1 MSVNHQDVK
10 AEELAGVPATVVLE
24 QLERL
29 VESPPFNHSR
39 RFPTFLRF
47 VVEHALNGN
56 ADQLKERTIGIEVF
70 GRGADY
76 DTASD
81 PIVRVT
87 AAEIRKRI
95 AQYYAVEEHQ
105 NQLRV
110 SLPAGSYIPHF
121 DWPQASEPETA
132 ADRPAVHEPVQ
143 ASRSGLSRM
152 GLILGGLVLL
162 AAGAIAGWLLHT
174 PRRSSF
180 DIFWAPVLS
189 SSDPVLFCVADQNE
203 YTAIELRD
211 ANDPGKLTVLKDN
224 LTAVVFDDLNPV
236 VKIAGI
242 LESHGK
248 KYSLRGENA
257 TSLSDLRNGTS
268 IVVGAFD
275 NAWALRLT
283 RPLRYHFDN
292 DAAMTEFRI
301 VDSAAKPHAPW
312 IVNRLEQ
319 MHTNNYNDY
328 ALIAR
333 FTDPTTGKLTIVAA
347 GIARGGTIAAGEFLT
362 DATNLAQLEEQAHRA
377 GNKANMEFVVST
389 QIINGEPGMP
399 KLEASYFW

>member
-1 MSVNHQDVK
+1 MSLNHHDVNT
-10 AEELAGVPATVVLE
+10 EEQATVPAAAVRE

-47 VVEHALNGN
+47 VTEHTLKGN
-56 ADQLKERTIGIEVF
+56 TDQLKERTIGIEVF
-70 GRGADY
+70 GRGVEY

-95 AQYYAVEEHQ
+95 AQYYALPEHQ

-110 SLPAGSYIPHF
+110 SLPSGSYIPQFH
-121 DWPQASEPETA
+121 WPQAGGPETLVGHPA
-132 ADRPAVHEPVQ
+132 APAT
-143 ASRSGLSRM
+143 ASDPRSLPRRV
-152 GLILGGLVLL
+152 GLIVAGVVLL
-162 AAGAIAGWLLHT
+162 AAGWVLHV
-174 PRRSSF
+174 PRPAEVDF
-180 DIFWAPVLS
+180 FWAPVLR
-189 SSDPVLFCVADQNE
+189 SSDPVLFCVADQNQ

-211 ANDPGKLTVLKDN
+211 AADPSKLTVLKDN

-248 KYSLRGENA
+248 QYHLRGESS
-257 TSLSDLRNGTS
+257 TTLGELRNGTT

-283 RPLRYHFDN
+283 RPLRFHFEN
-292 DAAMTEFRI
+292 DPAMTVFRI
-301 VDSAAKPHAPW
+301 VDSGSNPHAPW
-312 IVNRLEQ
+312 VVDRLQQ
-319 MHTNNYNDY
+319 MNTNNYKDY
-328 ALIAR
+328 ALVAR
-333 FTDPTTGKLTIVAA
+333 FIDPTTGKLTIVAA
-347 GIARGGTIAAGEFLT
+347 GIARGELLHPE
-362 DATNLAQLEEQAHRA
+362 N
-377 GNKANMEFVVST
+377 S
-389 QIINGEPGMP
+389 
-399 KLEASYFW
+399 

>member
-1 MSVNHQDVK
+1 MSLNRQDVRTEK
-10 AEELAGVPATVVLE
+10 PVAVPAGAVRE

-29 VESPPFNHSR
+29 VESPPFSHSR

-47 VVEHALNGN
+47 VVEHTLSGS

-70 GRGADY
+70 GRGPDY

-95 AQYYAVEEHQ
+95 AQYYAVPEH
-105 NQLRV
+105 NNELRV
-110 SLPAGSYIPHF
+110 SLPAGCYVPEFHL
-121 DWPQASEPETA
+121 PQIGEHHEAEPASTDA
-132 ADRPAVHEPVQ
+132 ARGSRSRVPRAAWVLAGFALLAVGVAAGWFLHAPR
-143 ASRSGLSRM
+143 RSGLDS
-152 GLILGGLVLL
+152 
-162 AAGAIAGWLLHT
+162 
-174 PRRSSF
+174 
-180 DIFWAPVLS
+180 FWAPVLR
-189 SSDPVLFCVADQNE
+189 SSDPVLFCLADQNQ

-211 ANDPGKLTVLKDN
+211 ANDPGRQTLLKDN
-224 LTAVVFDDLNPV
+224 LNALVFDDLSPV

-248 KYSLRGENA
+248 SYSLRGES
-257 TSLSDLRNGTS
+257 TTTLSELRNGTT

-275 NAWALRLT
+275 NVWALRLT

-292 DAAMTEFRI
+292 DPAMTQFRI
-301 VDSAAKPHAPW
+301 VDSAPAPHIAWTVDRP
-312 IVNRLEQ
+312 EQ
-319 MHTNNYNDY
+319 MHTGNYKDY

-333 FTDPTTGKLTIVAA
+333 FLDPTTGKLTIVAA

-362 DATNLAQLEEQAHRA
+362 DPANLAQLERLARNA

-389 QIINGEPGMP
+389 EIINGEPGMP

>member
-1 MSVNHQDVK
+1 MSLNQQDVHT
-10 AEELAGVPATVVLE
+10 EEQGSVPVTAVRE

-47 VVEHALNGN
+47 VVEHALNGS

-70 GRGADY
+70 GRGHDY

-95 AQYYAVEEHQ
+95 AQYYAVPEHQ
-105 NQLRV
+105 RQLRL
-110 SLPAGSYIPHF
+110 SLPSGSYIPQF
-121 DWPQASEPETA
+121 RWPQPGDQETPGEVQTA
-132 ADRPAVHEPVQ
+132 QGPVSR
-143 ASRSGLSRM
+143 SRSGLRAIALIVM
-152 GLILGGLVLL
+152 GLLL
-162 AAGAIAGWLLHT
+162 AAAGAVAGWLLHT
-174 PRRSSF
+174 PRQAGF
-180 DIFWAPVLS
+180 DFFWVPVLGS
-189 SSDPVLFCVADQNE
+189 GDPVLFCVADQNQ
-203 YTAIELRD
+203 YTAIQLRD
-211 ANDPGKLTVLKDN
+211 ANDPSKQTVLKDN

-242 LESHGK
+242 LQSHGK
-248 KYSLRGENA
+248 QYSLRSESA
-257 TSLSDLRNGTS
+257 TTLSELRKGTT

-292 DAAMTEFRI
+292 NADMTLLRI
-301 VDSAAKPHAPW
+301 VDTASNPHAPW
-312 IVNRLEQ
+312 MVDRLEQ
-319 MHTNNYNDY
+319 MRTNNYKDY
-328 ALIAR
+328 GLVAR

-362 DATNLAQLEEQAHRA
+362 DPVNLAQLEQLARAA
-377 GNKANMEFVVST
+377 GNKVNMEFVVST

>member
-1 MSVNHQDVK
+1 MSVNQQDVRTDECG
-10 AEELAGVPATVVLE
+10 AVPAAAIRE
-24 QLERL
+24 QLDRL

-47 VVEHALNGN
+47 VVEHALSGN
-56 ADQLKERTIGIEVF
+56 SISLKERTIGIEVF
-70 GRGADY
+70 GRDADY

-95 AQYYAVEEHQ
+95 AQYYAVPEHQ
-105 NQLRV
+105 QELRL
-110 SLPAGSYIPHF
+110 SLPAGCYIPEFHF
-121 DWPQASEPETA
+121 PQNGHPSATHQASLSEA
-132 ADRPAVHEPVQ
+132 AQ
-143 ASRSGLSRM
+143 SSRSSLRRA
-152 GLILGGLVLL
+152 ILFISALALL
-162 AAGAIAGWLLHT
+162 TAGVAAGWFLHA
-174 PRRSSF
+174 PRPTSF
-180 DIFWAPVLS
+180 DFFWAPVLQS
-189 SSDPVLFCVADQNE
+189 NDPVLFCVADQNQ

-211 ANDPGKLTVLKDN
+211 ANDPAKQTVLKDN
-224 LTAVVFDDLNPV
+224 LTAVVFDDLKPV

-248 KYSLRGENA
+248 KYDLRGESA
-257 TSLSDLRNGTS
+257 TTLGELRNGTT

-275 NAWALRLT
+275 NVWALRLT

-292 DAAMTEFRI
+292 DPAMTQFRI
-301 VDSAAKPHAPW
+301 VDSGSKPHVPW
-312 IVNRLEQ
+312 TVDRLEQ
-319 MHTNNYNDY
+319 MRTNSFKDY

-333 FTDPTTGKLTIVAA
+333 FVDPTTGKLTIVAA
-347 GIARGGTIAAGEFLT
+347 GLARGGTIAAGEFLT
-362 DATNLAQLEEQAHRA
+362 DTANLVQLEQQAGSA
-377 GNKANMEFVVST
+377 GGRPNMEFVVST

>member
-1 MSVNHQDVK
+1 MSINQQDVRTEDPGVMSVTAVR
-10 AEELAGVPATVVLE
+10 E
-24 QLERL
+24 QIERL

-47 VVEHALNGN
+47 VAEHALSGN

-95 AQYYAVEEHQ
+95 AQYYAEPAHQ
-105 NQLRV
+105 NELRV
-110 SLPAGSYIPHF
+110 SLPAGSYIPQFHL
-121 DWPQASEPETA
+121 PHTGAHETA
-132 ADRPAVHEPVQ
+132 DHPPAHEP
-143 ASRSGLSRM
+143 AAAARRGLRWI
-152 GLILGGLVLL
+152 GLALSGLVLI
-162 AAGAIAGWLLHT
+162 AAGMAAGWYLHA
-174 PRRSSF
+174 PRPTSF
-180 DIFWAPVLS
+180 DFFWDPVLK
-189 SSDPVLFCVADQNE
+189 SSDPVLFCVADQSQ
-203 YTAIELRD
+203 YTAIALRD
-211 ANDPGKLTVLKDN
+211 ANDPSKQTVLNDN
-224 LTAVVFDDLNPV
+224 LTAVVFDDLSPV

-248 KYSLRGENA
+248 KYSLRGEG
-257 TSLSDLRNGTS
+257 TTELSDLRNGTT

-275 NAWALRLT
+275 NVWALRLT
-283 RPLRYHFDN
+283 RPLRYRFDN
-292 DAAMTEFRI
+292 DPAMTQFRI
-301 VDSAAKPHAPW
+301 VDSGSKPHAPW
-312 IVNRLEQ
+312 AVDRLEQ
-319 MHTNNYNDY
+319 IHTKNYTDY

-333 FTDPTTGKLTIVAA
+333 FVDPTTGKLTIVAA
-347 GIARGGTIAAGEFLT
+347 GVARGGTIAAGEFLT
-362 DATNLAQLEEQAHRA
+362 DPANLAQLEQQARA
-377 GNKANMEFVVST
+377 DGGRPNMEFVVST